1 MKRFFIFLS
10 SLILAIFLG
19 LSIGREY
26 ETMGIMQYPGA
37 VIIGTSAEVAP
48 ANREVF
54 DNRITALAQETDS
67 LVVKRLTEPVEG
79 GGSDTNQFTYVA
91 YGNKTLP
98 SVFKLASK
106 DSARTSSLV
115 ATYFIVS
122 GSLSREVLA
131 EEFSALGY
139 RSVSEPGF
147 SVMDQLMMVAVKS
160 SSLVAIAIAL
170 LSFLS
175 LTLIYRVKD
184 LRFVGIRLI
193 SGESFQ
199 TVMFRSLR
207 QDSLELMLAT
217 LLAMMLGLVILLSQE
232 AFQSIS
238 VSVLSLGLVLYTGLQ
253 LLLSFALSLVY
264 LLAVRQ
270 EGLVSLL
277 KGKLPLKRLMG
288 LMLCGQFLA
297 VLVIGHS
304 AKELQYSATV
314 IQEKEGAHQVW
325 KAENHL
331 VKLAGSWSNAFR
343 TQDEVLYQDDWLG
356 FARSSLEQG
365 AIYVRSNVANY
376 YHLFVDEEGRDIDGN
391 RLSDYT
397 PAGNTLQVSPSY
409 LEKEGVPVSPDFL
422 EQMKHLKQGQ
432 YGLVLPESLRPDEA
446 HYKQVYLDHLRGYA
460 RETLYIDSK
469 ELFETELFVTYV
481 PDGQSYFLYN
491 LKDGVEPQYL
501 QDSIL
506 VVVTPESTG
515 NTQNSRMMWA
525 FAPFNDMSFQDYDQ
539 TVNLFKGARCL

>member
-79 GGSDTNQFTYVA
+79 VGSDTNQFTYVA

-98 SVFKLASK
+98 SVFKLASQ
-106 DSARTSSLV
+106 DSARTRSLV

-199 TVMFRSLR
+199 TVMFRSFR

-264 LLAVRQ
+264 LLVVRQ
-270 EGLVSLL
+270 EV
-277 KGKLPLKRLMG
+277 
-288 LMLCGQFLA
+288 FLA
-297 VLVIGHS
+297 QRKTSFETSHGFDALRSIFSSPSHW
-304 AKELQYSATV
+304 AFC
-314 IQEKEGAHQVW
+314 EGTSIFG
-325 KAENHL
+325 N
-331 VKLAGSWSNAFR
+331 SDSR
-343 TQDEVLYQDDWLG
+343 
-356 FARSSLEQG
+356 
-365 AIYVRSNVANY
+365 
-376 YHLFVDEEGRDIDGN
+376 EGRC
-391 RLSDYT
+391 
-397 PAGNTLQVSPSY
+397 SPG
-409 LEKEGVPVSPDFL
+409 LES
-422 EQMKHLKQGQ
+422 
-432 YGLVLPESLRPDEA
+432 
-446 HYKQVYLDHLRGYA
+446 
-460 RETLYIDSK
+460 
-469 ELFETELFVTYV
+469 
-481 PDGQSYFLYN
+481 
-491 LKDGVEPQYL
+491 
-501 QDSIL
+501 
-506 VVVTPESTG
+506 
-515 NTQNSRMMWA
+515 
-525 FAPFNDMSFQDYDQ
+525 
-539 TVNLFKGARCL
+539 